1 MSAKRSTCPG
11 TTAWTIIE
19 NTMRLAV
26 VLLFAGI
33 ALAQPSDPDHLLQ
46 RAAQEQQRGD
56 FSAAIR
62 DYREVLQSR
71 PNLAAAKVNLGAAL
85 SDTGH
90 YDDAITE
97 FLSALP
103 SLSDKKPVLMNIALA
118 YYRKGDFTHA
128 RTYLRKARELD
139 PADQHATTLLANI
152 DLACGHSEE
161 AVALLT
167 PLSSSNSQN
176 MDFQYLY
183 GAALIASGHPDEG
196 VPRVEVAAEKTNRAD
211 AYALAGSTLLKYNH
225 TDSARRDLEAA
236 LRLNPNLPG
245 IYTLVGV
252 ARDKSEDTVAAEQA
266 LRKALNIDPNDF
278 QANLTLG
285 AIFYKRRMLRDA
297 KIYLDKALQLKP
309 SDPTALYQSAM
320 LKVASGDYEAAA
332 EQLGPLSKQYPTWLE
347 PHVALATLYYK
358 VGKPQEGARERT
370 LVQQLTAEQQARGPV
385 SH

>member
-1 MSAKRSTCPG
+1 MNAKCSTGPG
-11 TTAWTIIE
+11 TAWAIIE
-19 NTMRLAV
+19 NTMRVAV
-26 VLLFAGI
+26 VLLFATI
-33 ALAQPSDPDHLLQ
+33 ALAQKSDQDHLLQ
-46 RAAQEQQRGD
+46 QAAQEQQRGEY
-56 FSAAIR
+56 SAAIR
-62 DYREVLQSR
+62 DYREVLKMR

-97 FLSALP
+97 FFSALP

-118 YYRKGDFTHA
+118 YYRKGDLNHA

-139 PADQHATTLLANI
+139 PTDQQVTTLLANI
-152 DLACGHSEE
+152 DLASGQSEE
-161 AVALLT
+161 AVALLE

-225 TDSARRDLEAA
+225 TDSARRDLETA

-266 LRKALNIDPNDF
+266 LRKALSIDPNDF

-285 AIFYKRRMLRDA
+285 AIFYKRRLLPEA
-297 KIYLDKALQLKP
+297 KVYLDKALQLKP
-309 SDPTALYQSAM
+309 NDPTAIYQSGM
-320 LKVASGDYEAAA
+320 LKAASGDYQEAA
-332 EQLGPLSKQYPTWLE
+332 EQLGTLSKQYPTWLD

-358 VGKPQEGARERT
+358 IGKPQDGARERA
-370 LVQQLTAEQQARGPV
+370 LVQELTAEQQAHGPV
-385 SH
+385 SR